1 MAKSCTNS
9 DTDRPRNSK
18 DSNERDGDPRLN
30 LLGYLV
36 SIAEGLEARGLDL
49 LFFSFSLKH
58 GFSLVAQE
66 RFHQDELVPN
76 AGPPDYQGSFL
87 EPHGALRSSPVVN
100 EVLPTQHLHLL
111 NN

>member
-76 AGPPDYQGSFL
+76 AGPHGYQGIFL
-87 EPHGALRSSPVVN
+87 EQHGASRSLPVVN
-100 EVLPTQHLHLL
+100 AALLAPHRHLL
-111 NN
+111 CK